1 MTPAELLE
9 TQSHLLLARY
19 KALLADLMRVNGER
33 NEL

>member
-9 TQSHLLLARY
+9 SQPHLLLARY
-19 KALLADLMRVNGER
+19 KALLAELMRVNGER

>member
-19 KALLADLMRVNGER
+19 KALLAELLRMNGER
-33 NEL
+33 GDA